1 MADVTPPEDPR
12 VGRFWSAGLVVEKES
27 GIIVGSIDFPLKK
40 GPVAPRPAP
49 QMVLSLA
56 MDSREDGD
64 SWMEEQWEKW
74 YSSDAAVS
82 PTRPF
87 YAALN

>member
-12 VGRFWSAGLVVEKES
+12 GGRFCVECWTGGGES

-40 GPVAPRPAP
+40 GPVASRPAP

-74 YSSDAAVS
+74 YGSDAAVS

>member
-1 MADVTPPEDPR
+1 MADVSPLRTLVED
-12 VGRFWSAGLVVEKES
+12 VSVWSAGRVVKKES
-27 GIIVGSIDFPLKK
+27 GIIVGSIDPNK

-74 YSSDAAVS
+74 YSSHVAFC
-82 PTRPF
+82 T
-87 YAALN
+87 ALN